1 MKALEKIG
9 SFFVTCDIMD
19 LKNFPKE
26 GTMLMKKQFLVLT
39 TLCLVMCMIFASTV
53 SFAETF
59 TPGTY
64 EGSGK
69 GYSEE
74 SNVTVKVTVDSDKI
88 TAVECCRDRG
98 CW

>member
-1 MKALEKIG
+1 MPNFENYSKALIGRTDGKIDAVAG
-9 SFFVTCDIMD
+9 ATMTRDGISEAVENA
-19 LKNFPKE
+19 LKKAKPAP
-26 GTMLMKKQFLVLT
+26 TSAAT
-39 TLCLVMCMIFASTV
+39 S
-53 SFAETF
+53 TF

-88 TAVECCRDRG
+88 TAVEGNRSR
-98 CW
+98 